1 MAESVVTTILGAG
14 LGLLVGIVGAD
25 LLVRALGAQ
34 EFVSPSVT
42 AWDLGRALLVG
53 VLLGVLGGLYPAWR
67 AARVS
72 PAHVLAQH

>member
-1 MAESVVTTILGAG
+1 M
-14 LGLLVGIVGAD
+14 
-25 LLVRALGAQ
+25 LGAQ
-34 EFVSPSVT
+34 EYVTPDLT

-72 PAHVLAQH
+72 PAQVLAQKSLAEGEAFSRRAR